1 MMPDKPELLIVD
13 DEPSILANC
22 EKILGKLNFNITTA
36 ANGLEALTYLKARS
50 FDVVITD
57 LKMSRMGGMAVL
69 DHIREHR
76 PEIRVVVMTG
86 FSSVASAVEVMKS
99 GAFDYLPK
107 PFTPDELRSVTLQA
121 LENSATG
128 RRNRQLMDSPSPIK
142 AVSHQLVGTSDK
154 IRKVVTMIEKVAPTD
169 STVLICGESGTG
181 KELVARA
188 VHANSSRRDKVF
200 FALDCGT
207 LSKTLLESELF
218 GYRKGAFTG
227 ADRDKEGIFSMADSG
242 TVFLDEIGNIDREIQ
257 GKLLRFLENRE
268 FIEIGGN
275 QPRKVNIRLIFATNR
290 NLQDMVDEGSF
301 REDFYYRIFVY
312 PILIPPLRERR
323 TDIPS
328 IAYFFLNQFSETMGK
343 RIKGFSDDAM
353 QRLSRHDWP
362 GNIRQL
368 RNVIERAVI
377 LADHEEITP
386 KDMALSW
393 ESNEVEQMLDMVPE
407 TNEEFKKLKKEI
419 REKAVIRIEKNFLLN
434 ALTKNKGNVT
444 RAAKNAGLQRS
455 NFQNL
460 MKKHGIKKSSR

>member
-1 MMPDKPELLIVD
+1 
-13 DEPSILANC
+13 
-22 EKILGKLNFNITTA
+22 
-36 ANGLEALTYLKARS
+36 
-50 FDVVITD
+50 
-57 LKMSRMGGMAVL
+57 
-69 DHIREHR
+69 
-76 PEIRVVVMTG
+76 
-86 FSSVASAVEVMKS
+86 
-99 GAFDYLPK
+99 
-107 PFTPDELRSVTLQA
+107 
-121 LENSATG
+121 
-128 RRNRQLMDSPSPIK
+128 
-142 AVSHQLVGTSDK
+142 
-154 IRKVVTMIEKVAPTD
+154 
-169 STVLICGESGTG
+169 
-181 KELVARA
+181 
-188 VHANSSRRDKVF
+188 
-200 FALDCGT
+200 
-207 LSKTLLESELF
+207 KTLLESELF

-444 RAAKNAGLQRS
+444 QAAKNAGLQRS

-460 MKKHGIKKSSR
+460 MKKHGIKKK

>member
-1 MMPDKPELLIVD
+1 
-13 DEPSILANC
+13 
-22 EKILGKLNFNITTA
+22 
-36 ANGLEALTYLKARS
+36 
-50 FDVVITD
+50 
-57 LKMSRMGGMAVL
+57 
-69 DHIREHR
+69 
-76 PEIRVVVMTG
+76 
-86 FSSVASAVEVMKS
+86 
-99 GAFDYLPK
+99 
-107 PFTPDELRSVTLQA
+107 
-121 LENSATG
+121 
-128 RRNRQLMDSPSPIK
+128 
-142 AVSHQLVGTSDK
+142 
-154 IRKVVTMIEKVAPTD
+154 
-169 STVLICGESGTG
+169 
-181 KELVARA
+181 
-188 VHANSSRRDKVF
+188 
-200 FALDCGT
+200 
-207 LSKTLLESELF
+207 
-218 GYRKGAFTG
+218 
-227 ADRDKEGIFSMADSG
+227 
-242 TVFLDEIGNIDREIQ
+242 
-257 GKLLRFLENRE
+257 
-268 FIEIGGN
+268 
-275 QPRKVNIRLIFATNR
+275 FATNR

-377 LADHEEITP
+377 LADHEEITT

-444 RAAKNAGLQRS
+444 QAAKNAGLQRS

-460 MKKHGIKKSSR
+460 MKKHGIKKK